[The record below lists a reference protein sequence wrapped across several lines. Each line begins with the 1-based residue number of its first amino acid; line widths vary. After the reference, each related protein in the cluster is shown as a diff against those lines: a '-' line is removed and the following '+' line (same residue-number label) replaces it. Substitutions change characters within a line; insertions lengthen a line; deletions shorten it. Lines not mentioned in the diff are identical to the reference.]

1 MTMDAIAAAATLAAQ
16 VRPRADEIEQGRR
29 FPADL
34 AQAMAASGLLR
45 MLVPVELGGHESDPA
60 TVARAIETLA
70 EGDASSGWCLMIAA
84 TTAMM
89 SARLSPDHAREVFG
103 DANTLPAGVFA
114 PMGRAIDAGDHWR
127 VTGRW
132 KWGSGSQNAHWVAGG
147 AVLMGEGG
155 PQLDA
160 DGEPLHRMMLFPA
173 GEVEFIDTW
182 RTSGLCG
189 TGSLDFAVK
198 DILVPKGRSV
208 ALHSDPPLAS
218 AAVFRFPAFCMLA
231 MGVAAVSIGNAR
243 GALADFAA
251 IASASTSQGSRRTL
265 AERNVVQTEFAQVSG
280 SVEAARARYYETID
294 TLWRAVQAGSI
305 PIADRAHLRLACAH
319 AAQTCAEATRRIY
332 DLGGGAAVFLDSPLQ
347 RRFRD
352 AHVITHHI
360 MVAPSVFELAG
371 RVLLGL
377 PTRDALL

>member
-1 MTMDAIAAAATLAAQ
+1 MDAIAAAAGLRDQ
-16 VRPRADEIEQGRR
+16 VRPRAEEIEQARR
-29 FPADL
+29 FPPDL
-34 AQAMAASGLLR
+34 AEAMAATGLLR
-45 MLVPVELGGHESDPA
+45 MLVPAELGGHETDPA

-70 EGDASSGWCLMIAA
+70 VGDASSGWCLMIAS

-103 DANTLPAGVFA
+103 DPNTLAAGVFA

-132 KWGSGSQNAHWVAGG
+132 KWGSGSQNAQWIAGG

-155 PQLDA
+155 PQLDEA
-160 DGEPLHRMMLFPA
+160 GEPLHRMMLFPA
-173 GEVEFIDTW
+173 RDVEFIDTW

-198 DILVPKGRSV
+198 DLLVPKGRSV
-208 ALHSDPPLAS
+208 ALHADPPLAS
-218 AAVFRFPAFCMLA
+218 ADVFRFPAFCMLA
-231 MGVAAVSIGNAR
+231 LGIAAVALGNAR
-243 GALADFAA
+243 GTLAEFAA
-251 IASASTSQGSRRTL
+251 VAQSSTSQGSRRTL
-265 AERNVVQTEFAQVSG
+265 AERNVVQTEFAQASG
-280 SVEAARARYYETID
+280 LVEAARARFYAAID
-294 TLWRAVQAGSI
+294 ALWRSVQSGGGI
-305 PIADRAHLRLACAH
+305 PIEDRANLRLACAH
-319 AAQTCAEATRRIY
+319 AAQACAEATRRVY

-377 PTRDALL
+377 PTRDTLL

>member
-1 MTMDAIAAAATLAAQ
+1 MDPIKTARALADQ
-16 VRPRADEIEQGRR
+16 VRPRAEEIEQARR
-29 FPADL
+29 FPPDL
-34 AQAMAASGLLR
+34 AQALVVSGLLR
-45 MLVPVELGGHESDPA
+45 MLIPAHLGGLESEPA

-89 SARLSPDHAREVFG
+89 SARLPSPHAAEVFG
-103 DANTLPAGVFA
+103 DPATLAAGVFA

-127 VTGRW
+127 VSGRW
-132 KWGSGSQNAHWVAGG
+132 KWGSGSQNAQWVAGG

-155 PQLDA
+155 PQTDA

-198 DILVPKGRSV
+198 DLLVPKGRSV
-208 ALHSDPPLAS
+208 ALQSDPPLAS
-218 AAVFRFPAFCMLA
+218 AAVFRFPTFCMLA
-231 MGVAAVSIGNAR
+231 LGIAAVAIGNAR

-251 IASASTSQGSRRTL
+251 IARASSSQGSRRTL
-265 AERNVVQTEFAQVSG
+265 AERNVVQAEFAQVSG
-280 SVEAARARYYETID
+280 AVEAARARVYEAID
-294 TLWRAVQAGSI
+294 TLWRGVQDGGAI

-319 AAQTCAEATRRIY
+319 AAQACAEATRRVY

-352 AHVITHHI
+352 AHVMTHHI

-377 PTRDALL
+377 PTRDAVL

>member
-1 MTMDAIAAAATLAAQ
+1 MQPIEAAAALAAK
-16 VRPRADEIEQGRR
+16 VRPRADEIEQARR

-34 AQAMAASGLLR
+34 AQALAASGLLR
-45 MLVPVELGGHESDPA
+45 MLVPSDLGGLESEPA

-70 EGDASSGWCLMIAA
+70 EADASSGWCLMIAS

-89 SARLSPDHAREVFG
+89 SARLPADHAREVFG
-103 DANTLPAGVFA
+103 DPMTLPAGVFA
-114 PMGRAIDAGDHWR
+114 PMGRAIDEGDHWR
-127 VTGRW
+127 VSGRW
-132 KWGSGSQNAHWVAGG
+132 KWGSGSQNAQWVAGG
-147 AVLMGEGG
+147 ALLMGEDG
-155 PQLDA
+155 PRLDEA
-160 DGEPLHRMMLFPA
+160 GEPLHRMMLFPA
-173 GEVEFIDTW
+173 AEVEFIDTW

-189 TGSLDFAVK
+189 TGSLDFAVT
-198 DILVPKGRSV
+198 DLRVPKGRSV
-208 ALHSDPPLAS
+208 ALQSDPPLSPAP
-218 AAVFRFPAFCMLA
+218 VFRFPAFCMLA
-231 MGVAAVSIGNAR
+231 MGVAAVALGNAR

-251 IASASTSQGSRRTL
+251 IAASSTSQGSRRTL

-280 SVEAARARYYETID
+280 AVDAARARYYDAIGA
-294 TLWRAVQAGSI
+294 LWRAVQAGEAI
-305 PIADRAHLRLACAH
+305 PIQDRAHLRLACAH
-319 AAQTCAEATRRIY
+319 AAQTCAEATRRVY

-377 PTRDALL
+377 PTRDTTL

>member
-1 MTMDAIAAAATLAAQ
+1 MTMDPIAAAESLRDQ

-103 DANTLPAGVFA
+103 DPNTLPAGVFA

-198 DILVPKGRSV
+198 DLLVPKGRSV
-208 ALHSDPPLAS
+208 ALHADPPLAS

-231 MGVAAVSIGNAR
+231 MGVAAVALGNAR
-243 GALADFAA
+243 GALAEFAA
-251 IASASTSQGSRRTL
+251 IAGASSSQGSRRTL
-265 AERNVVQTEFAQVSG
+265 AERNVVQAEFAQVTG
-280 SVEAARARYYETID
+280 LVEAARSRFHQAIE
-294 TLWRAVQAGSI
+294 TLWRDVQAGSI